1 MTPRPNPAILS
12 RKQDPVSA
20 VMNEHARGNRRPA
33 SYRDV
38 LDAPAHMVAELIEG
52 ALHLHPR
59 PASRHA
65 LAGSS
70 LGIEIGGPFQKG
82 RNGPGGWWILD
93 EPELHLGP
101 DVLVP
106 DLAGWRRERMP
117 DFPDTPWFELPPDWV
132 CEVLSPGTRRTDL
145 TDKRRLYATAGVA
158 DLWFVDS
165 GCPDPRG
172 LCPSGGPL
180 GAGHRPQ
187 GRRGGAGPALR
198 GDLLPARGPLAG
210 LGAATEAAPVRRSG
224 RRRSPLPFPGATRP
238 AKPRPVTPRGAA
250 CARACR
256 RA

>member
-1 MTPRPNPAILS
+1 MPEET
-12 RKQDPVSA
+12 
-20 VMNEHARGNRRPA
+20 GRPA
-33 SYRDV
+33 SYGDV

-145 TDKRRLYATAGVA
+145 TDKRRLYA
-158 DLWFVDS
+158 
-165 GCPDPRG
+165 
-172 LCPSGGPL
+172 
-180 GAGHRPQ
+180 
-187 GRRGGAGPALR
+187 GRRGSPVSGSWIRPPGPSRPLSFGRAAGCWPPPSR
-198 GDLLPARGPLAG
+198 
-210 LGAATEAAPVRRSG
+210 TTRRCGS
-224 RRRSPLPFPGATRP
+224 RPSRRSPSRSGPSGRTRP
-238 AKPRPVTPRGAA
+238 ATRKPAPDRQAANVGAA
-250 CARACR
+250 PALPR
-256 RA
+256 RDATR